1 MRILVTGGVRSG
13 KSRHAEGLLS
23 GPDAVTCDAVTYVA
37 PGRPADGT
45 DPDWDARV
53 ARHRA
58 SRAAH
63 WTTVETTDV
72 AAAMARARGPVL
84 VDCLGSWLA
93 ALLDDRQL
101 WEAGYH
107 NVHDAVSASTDVLCD
122 ALAATTDAV
131 LVTNEVGL
139 GVVPSHRSGVL
150 FRDLLGILNQR
161 VAAVCDEVHLV
172 IAGRVVKL

>member
-23 GPDAVTCDAVTYVA
+23 GAATVTYVA
-37 PGRPADGT
+37 PGRPADGS

-58 SRAAH
+58 DRPAH

-72 AAAMARARGPVL
+72 ARAVAEAHGAVL
-84 VDCLGSWLA
+84 VDCLGTWLT
-93 ALLDDRQL
+93 ALMDDGYL
-101 WEAGYH
+101 WE
-107 NVHDAVSASTDVLCD
+107 VPSQDVFGAIGARIDELCD
-122 ALAATTDAV
+122 ALAGAPAAV
-131 LVTNEVGL
+131 VVTNEVGL

-150 FRDLLGILNQR
+150 FRDLLGTVNQR
-161 VAAVCDEVHLV
+161 VAALCDDVHLV
-172 IAGRVVKL
+172 IAGRVLKI